1 MQSQLTGDY
10 LSAFKGTGLDFD
22 QLRDYEMGDD
32 VRFIDWNSSAKANK
46 LVVKQFIEERDRTII
61 LAIDVSASTNFSS
74 TEELRNETIAHLA
87 TALTFIAN
95 INKDKVGVL
104 FFSDHVEKWIP
115 PSRGKAHY
123 NTILKALFTIKVQNK
138 KTSINQALHFLLSLK
153 KRNAILF
160 MLSDWIDDFEGYSKL
175 LKIARFKYD
184 FIGVRLLD
192 EREEKLPAFGLLP
205 IYDPET
211 GETITIDTRP
221 KKKKINEFLQNYRH
235 EQKKNF
241 EKHKIELLDLEV
253 GKPFIN
259 PLIKF
264 FHKRTRRQI

>member
-61 LAIDVSASTNFSS
+61 LAIDVSASTNFAS

-95 INKDKVGVL
+95 INKDKVGVM

-115 PSRGKAHY
+115 PSRGKTHY
-123 NTILKALFTIKVQNK
+123 HTILQALFTIKVQKK

-160 MLSDWIDDFEGYSKL
+160 MLSDWIDDFEDYSKL

-211 GETITIDTRP
+211 GETITIDTRS
-221 KKKKINEFLQNYRH
+221 KKKEINEFLQSYRH

-264 FHKRTRRQI
+264 FHKRIRRQI